1 MPINADKPHFWKAD
15 VEASIDFYNDWFLRF
30 APETY
35 RQQRAE
41 RATQV
46 EQAFVVSSNLREI
59 SADVL
64 RGHPAM
70 LSILRMVTSPPLARD
85 RLMGLAYVE
94 RSLVDSL
101 EGSASKSARLPT
113 RIAPA
118 QLDASLRKICDVIA
132 EMLDRDLFPWL
143 SDDREP
149 TSVELDRASAV
160 VADRLAGTLADL
172 IIRNAQEQRQLS
184 ALKAW
189 LVRRGYREIA
199 DDAEREVT
207 AMPPGTFAFRLNLQV
222 GGGVKRPVKLPIDC
236 VIRPLNSQMT
246 SLPIL
251 IEAKS
256 AGDATNTNKRRKEEA
271 QKVTQLRAE
280 FGAEVKFILFLCGY
294 FEPGYLGY
302 EASEG
307 IDWVWEHRIDDLAQ
321 ALDDSGASTALHES
335 SLLATYQ
342 PDALEAQ
349 RLNSQ
354 NTIDANRNLGERN
367 RLGQYPTRFDL
378 ASVIV
383 RQALTHVKPGA
394 ALSFLEPALAT
405 GAFFSALRA
414 EVGNSFVLMQAD
426 GVEIDP
432 KYVEIAQRL
441 WSGEGLQVH
450 RNDFFDFAAEPLHRG
465 RYNFLCTNPPYV
477 RHHHLPSSYKLALQ
491 ARVAQELGLR
501 VSGLSGL
508 YLYFVLLADALL
520 ADGAVATWL
529 LPSEFMYVNYG
540 QALRDYLTRHVTL
553 LTLHQF
559 DPDEVQ
565 FDDAL
570 VSSCV
575 VTYRKTPPDAG
586 STFQFSFGGSLESP
600 RLSRLVAVTTA
611 AESAKW
617 PVLHSAATEE
627 DRSLLLTIGDLFAI
641 KRGLATGANDF
652 FIVDEAIIE
661 RHEIPARFLRPVL
674 PPPRLLRETVIQA
687 NADGTPQLARR
698 QFLLACDE
706 APEVI
711 AAQYPGLWG
720 YLQSGIARNI
730 HTGYLCASKDVWYYQ
745 EQRSPAP
752 FLATYMGRGSIHTKP
767 PVRFLLNHSAA
778 IVTNVY
784 LNLYPR
790 PALAALLKEKPARA
804 EELLALLNA
813 IPAEEILRSGRTYGG
828 GLHKVEPKELA
839 SVVVRASLPWLAQI
853 NEKQLAL
860 F

>member
-1 MPINADKPHFWKAD
+1 MMTA
-15 VEASIDFYNDWFLRF
+15 
-30 APETY
+30 
-35 RQQRAE
+35 
-41 RATQV
+41 
-46 EQAFVVSSNLREI
+46 
-59 SADVL
+59 
-64 RGHPAM
+64 
-70 LSILRMVTSPPLARD
+70 PPLARD
-85 RLMGLAYVE
+85 RLMGLAHID
-94 RSLVDSL
+94 RSFVDAL
-101 EGSASKSARLPT
+101 GGASDKPGRLPA
-113 RIAPA
+113 RMSPV
-118 QLDASLRKICDVIA
+118 DADANLQRICDVVI

-143 SDDREP
+143 EAGREP
-149 TSVELDRASAV
+149 TPAEKARATAV
-160 VADRLAGTLADL
+160 IADRLAGTLADP
-172 IIRNAQEQRQLS
+172 IIRNAQEQRQLA
-184 ALKAW
+184 ALRAW
-189 LVRRGYREIA
+189 LLRHGYQELPDGADRRVE
-199 DDAEREVT
+199 T
-207 AMPPGTFAFRLNLQV
+207 MPPGAFAFRMNLQV
-222 GGGVKRPVKLPIDC
+222 GGDKGRKVKLPIDC
-236 VIRPLNSQMT
+236 VVRPLHASVAD
-246 SLPIL
+246 LPVL

-271 QKVTQLRAE
+271 QKATQLRAE
-280 FGAEVKFILFLCGY
+280 YRQDVQFVLFLCGY

-321 ALDDSGASTALHES
+321 VLDAPHAPVVLRDPPVLAGYVADS
-335 SLLATYQ
+335 
-342 PDALEAQ
+342 LETQ
-349 RLNSQ
+349 RLSHQ
-354 NTIDANRNLGERN
+354 NAIDAARNLSERN

-378 ASVIV
+378 AGVIV
-383 RQALTHVKPGA
+383 RQALTHVEPGA

-414 EVGNSFVLMQAD
+414 DVGNDFVMAHAD

-441 WSGEGLQVH
+441 WGGEGLRVH
-450 RNDFFDFAAEPLHRG
+450 RGDFFDFAAEPLHRG
-465 RYNFLCTNPPYV
+465 RYNLLCTNPPYV

-529 LPSEFMYVNYG
+529 LPAEFMYVNYG

-553 LTLHQF
+553 LSLHQF

-586 STFQFSFGGSLESP
+586 STFQLSFGGTLAAP
-600 RLSRLVAVTTA
+600 RLSRPVAAKTA

-617 PVLHSAATEE
+617 SVLHSAATGE
-627 DRSLLLTIGDLFAI
+627 DRSLLLTVGDLFAI

-652 FIVDEAIIE
+652 FIVDETTIE

-674 PPPRLLRETVIQA
+674 PPPRLLKETIIHA
-687 NADGTPQLARR
+687 HADGTPQLGRR
-698 QFLLACDE
+698 LFLLACDE
-706 APEVI
+706 SPEWV
-711 AAQYPGLWG
+711 AAHYPGLWA
-720 YLQSGIARNI
+720 YLQSGVARSI
-730 HTGYLCASKDVWYYQ
+730 HKGYLCASKEVWYFQ
-745 EQRSPAP
+745 EQRTPAP

-790 PALAALLKEKPARA
+790 PPLAALLKEEPRRA
-804 EELLALLNA
+804 EELLHVLNA
-813 IPAEEILRSGRTYGG
+813 IPADEILRSGRTYGG

-839 SVVVRASLPWLAQI
+839 SVVVRAQTPWLARI
-853 NEKQLAL
+853 NEKQLTL